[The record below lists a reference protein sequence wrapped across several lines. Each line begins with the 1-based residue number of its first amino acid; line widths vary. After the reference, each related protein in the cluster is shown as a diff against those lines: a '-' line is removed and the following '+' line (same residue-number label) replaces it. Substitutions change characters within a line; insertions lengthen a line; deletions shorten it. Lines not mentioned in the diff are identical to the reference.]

1 MAIIG
6 DHFPCPPAIGLT
18 IAPILLAV
26 AGCSPAGASGEPAIA
41 PVAETQATVS
51 EAGLRLMDVTVV
63 SGENR
68 HTFVTELAASSEEQ
82 ARGMM
87 FRTEMGDM
95 EGMLFPSYVPQQRS
109 FWMKNTAV
117 PLDIIFIGE
126 DMRIM
131 NIEPG
136 IPYSLESVYSDGPA
150 LAVFEIRQ
158 GRSEALGI
166 VPGDKVEFVLP
177 E

>member
-1 MAIIG
+1 MVVRSGLKGLYILAAVALAACSPTG
-6 DHFPCPPAIGLT
+6 AAQDAPPSAAQAQAAAPAIDPDSGLK
-18 IAPILLAV
+18 LL
-26 AGCSPAGASGEPAIA
+26 
-41 PVAETQATVS
+41 
-51 EAGLRLMDVTVV
+51 DVTIV
-63 SGENR
+63 SGEQRYN
-68 HTFVTELAASSEEQ
+68 FVSELADSDEAQ

-87 FRTEMGDM
+87 FRTEMGDF
-95 EGMLFPSYVPQQRS
+95 EGMLFPSYVPEERS

-126 DMRIM
+126 DMRIT
-131 NIEPG
+131 NIEEG
-136 IPYSLESVYSDGPA
+136 VPYSLDPVYSSGPA

-166 VPGDKVEFVLP
+166 EPGNKVEFVLP

>member
-1 MAIIG
+1 MTFNWPTPQQFLRA
-6 DHFPCPPAIGLT
+6 
-18 IAPILLAV
+18 APLAALLA
-26 AGCSPAGASGEPAIA
+26 ACSPVEATQEAPPSPAIA
-41 PVAETQATVS
+41 QSGEVHPIS
-51 EAGLRLMDVTVV
+51 GLELGQVTVV
-63 SGENR
+63 TADKEIP
-68 HTFVTELAASSEEQ
+68 FVTEFAITDQAQ